1 MPNNVEIKAR
11 ASDLQELERRAA
23 ELADSGPTIL
33 EQEDVFFESP
43 EGRLKLRIFPD
54 GGGELIYYDRPDRR
68 GPKKSDYSIFET
80 DDAPG
85 LREVLSR
92 ALAIRGSV
100 RKKRRLYLA
109 GQTRIHLDRVDDL
122 GAFIELEVVLEP
134 DQTQSDGTRIA
145 ERLMRDLAVDPER
158 LVEGAY
164 IDLIEEQT

>member
-68 GPKKSDYSIFET
+68 GP
-80 DDAPG
+80 
-85 LREVLSR
+85 
-92 ALAIRGSV
+92 
-100 RKKRRLYLA
+100 
-109 GQTRIHLDRVDDL
+109 
-122 GAFIELEVVLEP
+122 
-134 DQTQSDGTRIA
+134 
-145 ERLMRDLAVDPER
+145 
-158 LVEGAY
+158 
-164 IDLIEEQT
+164 